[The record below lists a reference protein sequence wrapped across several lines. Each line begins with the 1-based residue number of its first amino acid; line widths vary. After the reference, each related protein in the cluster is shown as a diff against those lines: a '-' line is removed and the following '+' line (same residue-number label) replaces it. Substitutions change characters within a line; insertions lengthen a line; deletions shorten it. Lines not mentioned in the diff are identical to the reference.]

1 MRYSV
6 ALAFCSSLFFCRF
19 QFSPFL
25 FFFAVLQD
33 VLEKRMIEVE
43 GALLRLQEQFHKVSI
58 PPVRPQ
64 PPFSP
69 LSRIWVDAS

>member
-58 PPVRPQ
+58 PPARP
-64 PPFSP
+64 
-69 LSRIWVDAS
+69 

>member
-58 PPVRPQ
+58 PLPTQ
-64 PPFSP
+64 PPLSPP
-69 LSRIWVDAS
+69 LSRMWVDAS